1 MESVDFENLTPEM
14 LKRFIDRHTESS
26 YRLIDVRQPDEYE
39 VAHIPG
45 ARLMPLPQLEGRL
58 YELPED
64 QDLIFYC
71 RSGARSAYAAALAIE
86 GEVTRKTVA
95 HLKGGMLAWNGKTL
109 TDFPRVEVFD
119 AAADLPTLLLTAIGL
134 EKGAFRFY
142 TSFLEGVAPEALRP
156 TLVTLSKAE
165 EIHARMVYSHLAE
178 ADGKTAPFETLY
190 AGLKGDI
197 LEGGQTFDELANRFS
212 NMSGDLCLNIIE
224 IALSIELAAFDLY
237 RVMAER
243 TTAPPARSTFL
254 DIAQAEKG
262 HMRMLSRAV
271 EHCRRID

>member
-1 MESVDFENLTPEM
+1 MESFDFQNLTPEM

-26 YRLIDVRQPDEYE
+26 YRLVDVRQPDEYE

-45 ARLMPLPQLEGRL
+45 ARLMPLPELEGSL
-58 YELPED
+58 YELPQD

-71 RSGARSAYAAALAIE
+71 HSGARSAYAAALAIE

-95 HLKGGMLAWNGKTL
+95 HLEGGILAWNEKTL
-109 TDFPRVEVFD
+109 ADFPRVEVFD
-119 AAADLPTLLLTAIGL
+119 TAADLPALLLTAIDL

-142 TSFLEGVAPEALRP
+142 SSFLQAVAPEALKP
-156 TLVTLSKAE
+156 TLARLSKAE
-165 EIHARMVYSHLAE
+165 EIHARRVYSHLVE
-178 ADGKTAPFETLY
+178 ADAKTAPFETLY

-197 LEGGQTFDELANRFS
+197 LEGGQTFDELATRFPD
-212 NMSGDLCLNIIE
+212 MSGDMCLNIIE
-224 IALSIELAAFDLY
+224 IALAIELAAFDLY

-243 TTAPPARSTFL
+243 AAAPLAKSTFL

-262 HMRMLSRAV
+262 HMHTLSNAI
-271 EHCRRID
+271 EHCRKVD